1 MRQKARGQLHLLLPH
16 CVPVEGGPFDCQGF
30 RTGLTR
36 LTGLDLSVCPQ
47 PPPFTGLDP
56 FFDLVCMSQ
65 SMWLFISFGLFM
77 SSELYREDL
86 LPTPGVREREGE
98 VRVFGLAAAV
108 VRPDGTGLATRL
120 TVRAGLAVLMGVR
133 DGLGLIERVVLRA
146 GLADPGII
154 TEQEELWVS
163 MQ

>member
-1 MRQKARGQLHLLLPH
+1 M
-16 CVPVEGGPFDCQGF
+16 
-30 RTGLTR
+30 
-36 LTGLDLSVCPQ
+36 
-47 PPPFTGLDP
+47 
-56 FFDLVCMSQ
+56 DLVCMS
-65 SMWLFISFGLFM
+65 SMWLFISLVLLM

-154 TEQEELWVS
+154 TEQEEPLGKHAVKG
-163 MQ
+163 